1 MSIASVLRLLDFF
14 KPFVIETDTCGKRI
28 WVVLMQEKRPIAFV
42 SKALGIKNL
51 DLSVYEKELL
61 VVVMAINK
69 WRRYLIGYYFFI
81 WIDYQASSTFWNRS
95 WLYVCSINGWVD
107 CWEWTTRFS
116 IGRVWKIKQQILYL
130 VGIFQKKGIGWW
142 CLLFNPN
149 GLGMWLIV
157 MRKMRNIKIL
167 LFNWS

>member
-1 MSIASVLRLLDFF
+1 
-14 KPFVIETDTCGKRI
+14 
-28 WVVLMQEKRPIAFV
+28 
-42 SKALGIKNL
+42 
-51 DLSVYEKELL
+51 
-61 VVVMAINK
+61 MAINK
-69 WRRYLIGYYFFI
+69 WRHYLIGYYFFI

-167 LFNWS
+167 LFNWSYNLTTNHIFNIRMGCLSIKEGYLWERMVSSETKIFNPSIIMQLEGILAVM